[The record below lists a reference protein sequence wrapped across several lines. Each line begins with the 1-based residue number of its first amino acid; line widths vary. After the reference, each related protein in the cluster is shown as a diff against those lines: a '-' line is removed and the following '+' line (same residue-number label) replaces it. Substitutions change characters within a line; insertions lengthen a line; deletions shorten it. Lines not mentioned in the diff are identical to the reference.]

1 MENDIPRSSRL
12 TIQAGVS
19 AIAAAINLTAGAVAS
34 YAAVRFVL
42 WTWVP

>member
-1 MENDIPRSSRL
+1 MENDIPRSPRL
-12 TIQAGVS
+12 IVQAGVS
-19 AIAAAINLTAGAVAS
+19 ALFAAINLTAGAVAS